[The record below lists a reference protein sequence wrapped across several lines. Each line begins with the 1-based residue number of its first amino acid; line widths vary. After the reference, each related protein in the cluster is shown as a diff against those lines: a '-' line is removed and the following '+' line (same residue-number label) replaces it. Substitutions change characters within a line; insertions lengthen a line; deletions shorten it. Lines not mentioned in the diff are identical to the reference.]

1 MPPSPRHDADIE
13 KDKCRMYE
21 FFTQAGLPSSGIL
34 RRWSSN
40 TTMATELRS
49 GAAFDAAQRWPVF
62 LKACHLTAVHSPHR
76 AVPPA
81 KCRTHKYLDWIL
93 AEGCHTMPSV

>member
-1 MPPSPRHDADIE
+1 
-13 KDKCRMYE
+13 MYE

-40 TTMATELRS
+40 ATMAAELRS

-62 LKACHLTAVHSPHR
+62 LKACHLTAVHRRPRR
-76 AVPPA
+76 AMPPA
-81 KCRTHKYLDWIL
+81 QCRTNIWI
-93 AEGCHTMPSV
+93 GY

>member
-1 MPPSPRHDADIE
+1 
-13 KDKCRMYE
+13 MYE

-40 TTMATELRS
+40 ATMAAELRS

-62 LKACHLTAVHSPHR
+62 LKACHLTAVCTAAR
-76 AVPPA
+76 VAQ
-81 KCRTHKYLDWIL
+81 
-93 AEGCHTMPSV
+93 CHPRNAARISGSDIS